1 MATKKAEPKAA
12 TTFTKDR
19 IVASEKYV
27 RYRDL
32 LNVLLEDGKEY
43 TDSEVQATI
52 DGFLHKKID

>member
-1 MATKKAEPKAA
+1 MATKKVEPKAA

-19 IVASEKYV
+19 LVASEKYAH
-27 RYRDL
+27 YRDL

-43 TDSEVQATI
+43 TDSEVQAAI

>member
-1 MATKKAEPKAA
+1 MATKKVEPKATA
-12 TTFTKDR
+12 TFTKDR
-19 IVASEKYV
+19 LVASEKYA

-43 TDSEVQATI
+43 TDNEVQAAI

>member
-1 MATKKAEPKAA
+1 MATKKVKPKAA

-19 IVASEKYV
+19 LVASEKYA

-32 LNVLLEDGKEY
+32 LNVLLEGGKEY
-43 TDSEVQATI
+43 TDSEVQAAI

>member
-1 MATKKAEPKAA
+1 MATKKVEPKAA

-19 IVASEKYV
+19 LVASEKYV

>member
-1 MATKKAEPKAA
+1 MATKKVEPKAT

-19 IVASEKYV
+19 LVASEKYV

-32 LNVLLEDGKEY
+32 MNVLLEDGKEY

>member
-1 MATKKAEPKAA
+1 MATKKAEPKAT

-19 IVASEKYV
+19 LVASEKYV

>member
-19 IVASEKYV
+19 LVASEKYV

>member
-1 MATKKAEPKAA
+1 MATKKVDSKATA
-12 TTFTKDR
+12 TFTKDR
-19 IVASEKYV
+19 LVASEKYA

-43 TDSEVQATI
+43 TDSEVQTAL

>member
-1 MATKKAEPKAA
+1 MATKKAETKAT

-19 IVASEKYV
+19 LVASEKYV

>member
-19 IVASEKYV
+19 LVASEKYV

-43 TDSEVQATI
+43 TDSAVQAAI

>member
-1 MATKKAEPKAA
+1 MATKKVEPKATVA
-12 TTFTKDR
+12 FTKDR

-32 LNVLLEDGKEY
+32 LNVLLEDDKEY
-43 TDSEVQATI
+43 TDSEVQTAI

>member
-1 MATKKAEPKAA
+1 MATKTVEPKAA

-19 IVASEKYV
+19 LVASEKYA

-43 TDSEVQATI
+43 TDSEVQTAL

>member
-1 MATKKAEPKAA
+1 MATKKVEPKA
-12 TTFTKDR
+12 TTAFTKDR
-19 IVASEKYV
+19 LVASEKYV

-43 TDSEVQATI
+43 TDSEAQAAI

>member
-1 MATKKAEPKAA
+1 MATKKAEPKATVA
-12 TTFTKDR
+12 FTKDR

-43 TDSEVQATI
+43 TDSEVQTAL
-52 DGFLHKKID
+52 DGFLHKKIN

>member
-1 MATKKAEPKAA
+1 ML
-12 TTFTKDR
+12 FR
-19 IVASEKYV
+19 SRLVASEKYV

-43 TDSEVQATI
+43 TDSEVQAAI

>member
-1 MATKKAEPKAA
+1 MATKKVEPKA
-12 TTFTKDR
+12 TTIFTKDR
-19 IVASEKYV
+19 LVASEKYV